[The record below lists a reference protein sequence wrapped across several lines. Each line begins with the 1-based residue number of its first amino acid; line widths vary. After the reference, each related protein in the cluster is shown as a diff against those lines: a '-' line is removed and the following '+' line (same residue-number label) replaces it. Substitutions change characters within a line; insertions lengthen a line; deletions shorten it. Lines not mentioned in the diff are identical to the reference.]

1 MMVKRKWPVRDK
13 GQLEVGGDS
22 VINDG
27 LVGEAKYYKRYGNL
41 LFSWGSWECILVVGS
56 AV

>member
-1 MMVKRKWPVRDK
+1 MVKRKWPVRDK